1 MQGGPYCNMRC
12 SPLPLPPRAWT
23 PVTDSWGLIPV
34 LSWSNS
40 TPCPGASRLLPSPSL
55 LPGFLSPVFTLSSFL
70 SLSLSFYPEMEPP
83 KCPLGFSK
91 ACNRRLK
98 TKEGKR
104 RGFLLLPG
112 MQMRQ
117 KETMEG
123 WVGETRAGLQR
134 QPLCPL
140 RGRGAGNQWL
150 RGQPPRLHT
159 WLWLQTDLYS
169 SSNEADST
177 IYYLEQVTEYLS
189 LSFFI
194 RKMGIIGKPIAEPHW
209 ENKVYKCM

>member
-1 MQGGPYCNMRC
+1 MQGGPYCNMC
-12 SPLPLPPRAWT
+12 CNPLPLPPRAWT

-34 LSWSNS
+34 LSWTNS
-40 TPCPGASRLLPSPSL
+40 TPCPGSSRLLPSPSPCP
-55 LPGFLSPVFTLSSFL
+55 LPPYFLAFSHQFSLSVLF
-70 SLSLSFYPEMEPP
+70 SLSLSFYPEMEAP
-83 KCPLGFSK
+83 KYPLGFSK

-98 TKEGKR
+98 TIEGKR

-117 KETMEG
+117 KETREG

-159 WLWLQTDLYS
+159 WLWLQTDPYS

-177 IYYLEQVTEYLS
+177 IYYLEQVTE
-189 LSFFI
+189 
-194 RKMGIIGKPIAEPHW
+194 
-209 ENKVYKCM
+209 